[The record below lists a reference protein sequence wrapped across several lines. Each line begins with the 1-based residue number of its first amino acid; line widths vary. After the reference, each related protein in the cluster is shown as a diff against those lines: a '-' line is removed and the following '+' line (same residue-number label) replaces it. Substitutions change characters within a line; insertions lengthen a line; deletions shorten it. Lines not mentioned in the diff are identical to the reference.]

1 MPFTEQLSQQL
12 AIACAPLAPAN
23 RAGNTNT
30 NVNGW
35 VAGPIDMAIYR
46 RAFGMLN
53 VGAMLGA
60 GAANTCNV
68 AFLAGNTSNTIQAI
82 TGAAWNWQTITNGAN
97 VSISTNNN
105 FATIEIRA
113 DQMPAGQRYLA
124 LLINNQ
130 SACFFD
136 AWLLAG
142 EACYEPAG
150 IGSIAPVLNNG
161 QGNFNT
167 VLGLTQQVT

>member
-12 AIACAPLAPAN
+12 GFPCLPLPPVN

-35 VAGPIDMAIYR
+35 VVGPLDMSIYR
-46 RAFGMLN
+46 RAMGFMN

-60 GAANTCNV
+60 GAANTCCCQW
-68 AFLAGNTSNTIQAI
+68 LAGNTTNSLQAI
-82 TGAAWNWQTITNGAN
+82 TSAAWAWQTVTNGAN

-113 DQMPAGQRYLA
+113 DQLPNNQRYLA

-136 AWLLAG
+136 AILVGG

-150 IGSIAPVLNNG
+150 IGNISVVGNSGVG
-161 QGNFNT
+161 QLNT
-167 VLGLTQQVT
+167 VQGLVQSVT